1 MRVRGW
7 YQQEGQRPQ
16 GDLGGNV
23 LPVLT
28 VGVVSWVDTY
38 TEAHQVAHFKFLRL
52 SMSVLTQ

>member
-1 MRVRGW
+1 MGGR

-23 LPVLT
+23 LPVFT

-52 SMSVLTQ
+52 SMAVLTQ